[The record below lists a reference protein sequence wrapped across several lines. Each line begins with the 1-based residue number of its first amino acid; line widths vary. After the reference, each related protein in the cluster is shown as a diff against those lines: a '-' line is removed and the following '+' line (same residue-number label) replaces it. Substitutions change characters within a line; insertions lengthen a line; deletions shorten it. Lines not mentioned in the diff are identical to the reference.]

1 MSGRPGSNW
10 PPPTWKDDALPNEL
24 LPLKSVV
31 EDIIPVVTTHFI
43 HFASPPGFKPGT
55 YSLTANRSVTELRR
69 LLKTTTNTNPL
80 IQETKIRII
89 FLKTKS

>member
-10 PPPTWKDDALPNEL
+10 PPIAWKAIALPNEL

-31 EDIIPVVTTHFI
+31 EDIIPVVTTHFT
-43 HFASPPGFKPGT
+43 HFASPQGFEPWT
-55 YSLTANRSVTELRR
+55 TSLTAKCSTAELRR
-69 LLKTTTNTNPL
+69 PLQITTNTNP
-80 IQETKIRII
+80 ITQEIKIRIK